1 MGRVPALFSSA
12 GTPTL
17 RPSREE
23 IPMSVKKKILVVDDE
38 PDHCALVRRILERAG
53 YEVEVAYD
61 GRECLEKV
69 RANPPDAIV
78 LDVVMPEIDGLAVC
92 KTLKTDH
99 NYCHIPIMIL
109 SAESSSVTTT
119 RFTHDRAMYTEADD
133 FLPKPASAEEI
144 TRSLAALLNR

>member
-1 MGRVPALFSSA
+1 
-12 GTPTL
+12 
-17 RPSREE
+17 
-23 IPMSVKKKILVVDDE
+23 MSVKKKILVVDDE

-92 KTLKTDH
+92 QTLKADEH
-99 NYCHIPIMIL
+99 YCHIPIMIL
-109 SAESSSVTTT
+109 SAESSCVTST
-119 RFTHDRAMYTEADD
+119 RFSRNRAMYSPADD

-144 TRSLAALLNR
+144 TRCLKILLER